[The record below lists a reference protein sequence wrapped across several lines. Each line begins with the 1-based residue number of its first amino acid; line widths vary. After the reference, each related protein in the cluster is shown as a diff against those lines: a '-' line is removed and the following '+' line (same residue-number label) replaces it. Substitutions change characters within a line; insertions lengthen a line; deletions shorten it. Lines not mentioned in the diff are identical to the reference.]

1 MRAARFSLISLL
13 TLLGSPAVAAELQ
26 ADFSPV
32 HRSEAFLL
40 HRQIN
45 PTLLNEFKLWDTRL
59 ANWRLPQPS
68 EVPGKRAQIVLLH
81 LWADWCAPCREE
93 FPVVRT
99 LTESL
104 HKSYGERVQLVL
116 LSETSGPPEMR
127 VFLDKYRSILPQG
140 PIYVDTGEA
149 LARVLRA
156 ELPTTLPYPVTLL
169 LDSQRVVRHAVV
181 GSIAS
186 RRAELLAAITHILA
200 LPPAAAKPGTP

>member
-1 MRAARFSLISLL
+1 MRTARLPCITMFSLLSLAGG
-13 TLLGSPAVAAELQ
+13 TSVAAELQ

-32 HRSEAFLL
+32 HRSEPFLL
-40 HRQIN
+40 HRQLS
-45 PTLLNEFKLWDTRL
+45 PTLLHDFKIWDTRL
-59 ANWRLPQPS
+59 ANWRVMQPA
-68 EVPGKRAQIVLLH
+68 EVPGQNAPIVLLH

-104 HKSYGERVQLVL
+104 RKAYGARVQMVL

-127 VFLDKYRSILPQG
+127 AFLDKYRATLPPG
-140 PIYVDTGEA
+140 PIFLDSGEA
-149 LARVLRA
+149 VARVLRT

-181 GSIAS
+181 GSIAP
-186 RRAELLAAITHILA
+186 RRAELLAAITHLLA
-200 LPPAAAKPGTP
+200 LPPPR